1 MLPLLLQM
9 RLSTQRNMITV
20 IASTNR
26 KDSGAKQFATHYHGL
41 LRQLTDEPV
50 ALLALE
56 DIPHDWFHPHMYEP
70 EGQAK
75 SLRRLQERY
84 ILPADKFVFVVPE
97 YNGGFPGVLKLFLD
111 AVSVYRYRDN
121 FFGKKAALV
130 GIASGRA
137 GNLRGMEHLTG
148 ILNHLGIV
156 VFPDRLPISS
166 IENLIDAQGRITDP
180 ATLQVLEQQARAFL
194 AF

>member
-1 MLPLLLQM
+1 
-9 RLSTQRNMITV
+9 MITV

-26 KDSGAKQFATHYHGL
+26 RDSGAKQFARHYYEL
-41 LRQLTDEPV
+41 LQQLTDEPL

-56 DIPHDWFHPHMYEP
+56 DIPHDWFHPQMYEP
-70 EGQAK
+70 ERQAE
-75 SLRRLQERY
+75 SLRQLQERY
-84 ILPADKFVFVVPE
+84 ILPADKFVFVIPE

-137 GNLRGMEHLTG
+137 GNLRGMEHFTG
-148 ILNHLGIV
+148 ILNHLGV
-156 VFPDRLPISS
+156 VVLPDRLPISS
-166 IENLIDAQGRITDP
+166 IEHLLDAQGRIIDSDTRQ
-180 ATLQVLEQQARAFL
+180 ALEQQARAFL

>member
-1 MLPLLLQM
+1 
-9 RLSTQRNMITV
+9 MITV

-26 KDSGAKQFATHYHGL
+26 KESGARLFATHYCEL

-50 ALLALE
+50 QLLALE
-56 DIPHDWFHPHMYEP
+56 EIPHDWFHPDMYDP
-70 EGQAK
+70 DKQAP
-75 SLRRLQERY
+75 SLRRLQEIY

-121 FFGKKAALV
+121 FHGKKAALV

-148 ILNHLGIV
+148 ILNHLGV
-156 VFPDRLPISS
+156 VVLPDRLPISS
-166 IENLIDAQGRITDP
+166 IERLTDAEGRITDP
-180 ATLQVLEQQARAFL
+180 DTLEVIEQQARAFL
-194 AF
+194 EF